1 MISQELLRRSENEWR
16 PFMEKLEKTVRRKRR
31 VRAARR
37 AALGIA
43 AAFMLVYI
51 AVNREEPRKSYLSA
65 KIPLRNSPVLTVAGG
80 GRAIE
85 KDRGVWVVCGPGVAK

>member
-1 MISQELLRRSENEWR
+1 MISQELLKRSEDEWR

-37 AALGIA
+37 AAIGMA
-43 AAFMLVYI
+43 AALMLLFV

-65 KIPLRNSPVLTVAGG
+65 KIPLRSSPVLTVAGG
-80 GRAIE
+80 GYAVE
-85 KDRGVWVVCGPGVAK
+85 KEKGVWVVCGTGVPK